1 MLRASLLSLCLLAG
15 APLVGA
21 QRPERVPAGVRMT
34 QARLEV
40 RIVEGVASTTI
51 HQTWRNDGGGEAEA
65 VWILPLPEGAVADG
79 FTMTMNGVA
88 TAGDVL
94 DADQARGVY
103 EGIVRSRRDPGLL
116 EYFGRGCLRAR
127 IFPIPAQGEVQVV
140 VGYRQVLPERLGL
153 REWSFPLAASGAGG
167 MAPELLVLDLALAS
181 KRPIKNAWS
190 PLPTLQVLQKS
201 DHEVRASF
209 EGSPALLGGKELA
222 LYHSLS
228 EKEFGLDLL
237 AHRGAGEEQGT
248 FLMLVSP
255 KREWQEQETLKKS
268 IVFVLDTS
276 GSMEGEKFAQ
286 ARASLHLFLDSLSPE
301 DQFDVVPFATEAEPF
316 FASRVPATPE
326 RIGEAKARVD
336 KLVAAGGTNI
346 EGALTKALASQVA
359 DGRVPIVVFLTDGEP
374 TVGMTNKDDI
384 LASVKRGN
392 TGGSRVFVL
401 GVGAKLD
408 THLLDRLAQDHG
420 GARDY
425 VRSAE
430 RIDDKVR
437 ALFAKLSHPV
447 MTGLELTVD
456 GLATTQVTPARLPD
470 LFAGDRL
477 EILGRYAGDGA
488 RAIRLRGVVN
498 GAPREYVYEASFPRE
513 SGGEASFVPALWAE
527 RRVAGLLD
535 AIRLNGPN
543 AELVN
548 EVERLGREYRIVT
561 PYTSHL
567 VVEPGLR
574 VGGLH
579 RGPGDTVPSGRGGP
593 GSVGPASGAAGP
605 GTPGVAGPGSPG
617 LRGPGSRPTTGGGA
631 QTGSEGWFLGSSE
644 RKSEDDLGLLAD
656 ELARAG
662 VLPKDAPREE
672 LVELALNVAR
682 ELRESEARLETLGQ
696 SKSGD
701 RAVDDSVYLA
711 GLMRGRSGGGS
722 TLLELFTRRVQDRT
736 FVLREGKWFDQSL
749 VGAQPTERRVIE
761 AFSPAYFQLLKEQPK
776 LAPFLAL
783 SPRLV
788 LRAGDEVLEIR
799 EPASEPVK

>member
-1 MLRASLLSLCLLAG
+1 MLRALLSLFLLAG
-15 APLVGA
+15 VSLAAA
-21 QRPERVPAGVRMT
+21 QRPERPAGVRMT
-34 QARLEV
+34 LARLEV

-51 HQTWRNDGGGEAEA
+51 HQTWRNDGAGEAEA
-65 VWILPLPEGAVADG
+65 VWVLPLPEGAVADG

-190 PLPTLQVLQKS
+190 PLATLQVLQKS

-286 ARASLHLFLDSLSPE
+286 ARASLHLFLDSLAPE

-374 TVGMTNKDDI
+374 TVGLTNKDDI

-430 RIDDKVR
+430 RIDDRVR

-477 EILGRYAGDGA
+477 EILGRYAGEGA

-513 SGGEASFVPALWAE
+513 SGREASFVPALWAE

-579 RGPGDTVPSGRGGP
+579 RGPGDTVPPGRGGSN
-593 GSVGPASGAAGP
+593 GAASGPASPA
-605 GTPGVAGPGSPG
+605 TPGAAGPGSPG
-617 LRGPGSRPTTGGGA
+617 LRGAGSRPTTGGGLE
-631 QTGSEGWFLGSSE
+631 TGSDGWFLGSGE
-644 RKSEDDLGLLAD
+644 KKSEDDLGRLAD

-662 VLPKDAPREE
+662 VLPKEAPREE
-672 LVELALNVAR
+672 LVELARNVAR

-711 GLMRGRSGGGS
+711 GLMRGRSDGSS

-736 FVLREGKWFDQSL
+736 FVLRDGVWLEQSL
-749 VGAQPTERRVIE
+749 VESKPAERRVIE

-788 LRAGDEVLEIR
+788 LRAGNEVLEIR
-799 EPASEPVK
+799 EPAPEPVK